1 MLWGKKWDDSDQDKW
16 ILYFK
21 APPPNPSSSEPCSH
35 PSSYPSDRPQ
45 AATYLSHLL
54 SHVSLQRVPLCQ
66 MAHSCPGPPGL
77 LAHSS
82 NLLPASGSFHQIG
95 ISSREP
101 SLTAT
106 TTPFS
111 GYLLDSCLWRPTIG
125 LWCMLCA
132 KTVSL
137 FTGISCLTNENVN
150 PLKAE
155 AHSCASSC
163 RAQQCT
169 QHRQGAPRISVQRP
183 E

>member
-1 MLWGKKWDDSDQDKW
+1 MLWGKKWDDNDQDKW

-35 PSSYPSDRPQ
+35 PISCPSNRPQ
-45 AATYLSHLL
+45 AATYLSHLIFR
-54 SHVSLQRVPLCQ
+54 VSLHRVPLCQ
-66 MAHSCPGPPGL
+66 MAHSCLGTPGPPLAPSSCNL
-77 LAHSS
+77 LA
-82 NLLPASGSFHQIG
+82 ASGSFHQTG

-101 SLTAT
+101 SLTTAASL
-106 TTPFS
+106 FS

-137 FTGISCLTNENVN
+137 FTGISCLANENLN
-150 PLKAE
+150 PLKEE

-163 RAQQCT
+163 GAQQCM
-169 QHRQGAPRISVQRP
+169 QHRQGAPRISVQ
-183 E
+183 